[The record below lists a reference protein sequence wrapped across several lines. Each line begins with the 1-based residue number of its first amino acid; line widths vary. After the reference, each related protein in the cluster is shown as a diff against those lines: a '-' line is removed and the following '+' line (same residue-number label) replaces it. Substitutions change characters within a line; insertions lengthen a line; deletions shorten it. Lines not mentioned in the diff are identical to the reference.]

1 MRIDGSIPPTIPF
14 HVARA
19 YGAGTAAQP
28 ARPGPVAKVDRTG
41 FAPVLA
47 RVERASAANLEARP
61 RIDAVE
67 ASGARQLIAATV
79 PGAVDFS
86 GAQPRPSVSVATT
99 STPTADRDADALPLY
114 RAPWDKNAA
123 AVAVQVGRSL
133 DISG

>member
-19 YGAGTAAQP
+19 YGAGAAPTPTRP
-28 ARPGPVAKVDRTG
+28 APAAGADRAE

-47 RVERASAANLEARP
+47 KVERAQAAPQAGRP
-61 RIDAVE
+61 SLDAVE
-67 ASGARQLIAATV
+67 ASGARQLVAATV

-86 GAQPRPSVSVATT
+86 GAQPRPSVAVAPT
-99 STPTADRDADALPLY
+99 SAPAVVRDHDALPLY